1 MLIRVGACFHYKM
14 FDKCDNPEII
24 AMFVDPKSDCNSV
37 VPLYASMAVVDGQI
51 STRPYFG
58 TLVLFVLVNLTNS
71 NLTAICLERINFLLG
86 GKPHRSS
93 YQTPTTLAPIPAPPI

>member
-14 FDKCDNPEII
+14 FHKCDHPEITAI
-24 AMFVDPKSDCNSV
+24 FAGPKSGRNSE
-37 VPLYASMAVVDGQI
+37 VPLYASMAVVDDQI

-71 NLTAICLERINFLLG
+71 NLTL
-86 GKPHRSS
+86 
-93 YQTPTTLAPIPAPPI
+93 